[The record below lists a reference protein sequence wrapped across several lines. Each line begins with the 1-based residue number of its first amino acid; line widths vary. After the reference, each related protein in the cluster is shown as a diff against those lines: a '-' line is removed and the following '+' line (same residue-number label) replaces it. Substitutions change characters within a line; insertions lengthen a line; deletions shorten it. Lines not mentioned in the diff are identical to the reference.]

1 MARRVMVTVCS
12 CQFLLHCQLP
22 PNIWQPATTVH
33 SNQAARKTMPLPEQ
47 TSTYGTDVETLKPR
61 RIQPTRCNTTT
72 YICTPITNDF
82 GERSH
87 CTAMHW
93 YKLFSIYVPNMRYL
107 VCVACAPSCYITW
120 TFFPN
125 SSYKR
130 QLKIDWRCRCVSPF
144 SSFKYVFVHSYS
156 ECCKNTK
163 SMCPV
168 SSCGPPPPSLTSRN
182 GAKLWKHKHPLLSLC
197 FALIK

>member
-1 MARRVMVTVCS
+1 MGRT
-12 CQFLLHCQLP
+12 LK
-22 PNIWQPATTVH
+22 H
-33 SNQAARKTMPLPEQ
+33 SNQGEFNPQDVIQRHIYVHLLQ
-47 TSTYGTDVETLKPR
+47 TILEKDNIALQCIGT
-61 RIQPTRCNTTT
+61 
-72 YICTPITNDF
+72 
-82 GERSH
+82 
-87 CTAMHW
+87 A
-93 YKLFSIYVPNMRYL
+93 KLFSIYVPNMRYL